1 MNSMSSGIPS
11 QLSSKSFFTA
21 AFPLN
26 GVGKLKSSYKMSSST
41 NSSAA
46 ATSLRLIASYIPR
59 TTASAVGV
67 DALAI
72 VEERREGA
80 AADARPTDA
89 EDR

>member
-1 MNSMSSGIPS
+1 
-11 QLSSKSFFTA
+11 
-21 AFPLN
+21 
-26 GVGKLKSSYKMSSST
+26 MSSST